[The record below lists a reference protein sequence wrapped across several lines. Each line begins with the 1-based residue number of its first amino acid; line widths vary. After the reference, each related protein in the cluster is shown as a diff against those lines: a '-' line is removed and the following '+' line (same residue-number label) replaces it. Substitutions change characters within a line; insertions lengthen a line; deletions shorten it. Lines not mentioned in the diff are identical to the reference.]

1 MPALDQGRIRL
12 GNVLVYIERTTA
24 PAAPLP
30 PGVMPR
36 PYGLAATALEQAGMV
51 LAAVGTNEAV
61 WLGFQA
67 IDAARP
73 AIVRIRAGV
82 EKPLDALTGER
93 WNDTTGGK
101 LTCPP
106 DYALPGLRRP
116 DGFLPFGAGDTL
128 TVLVDATPAPAEVVI
143 RLVSPAVFTRLTGTV
158 TTRLDPDSAFKGYRL
173 P

>member
-1 MPALDQGRIRL
+1 MPALDRGRIRL
-12 GNVLVYIERTTA
+12 ANVFVYIERTTA
-24 PAAPLP
+24 RTAPLP

-36 PYGLAATALEQAGMV
+36 PYGLATVALEPGGGI
-51 LAAVGTNEAV
+51 LAAVGANEAV

-67 IDAARP
+67 VDAAHP
-73 AIVRIRAGV
+73 AIVRIRAGT
-82 EKPLDALTGER
+82 KDPLDALSGER
-93 WNDTTGGK
+93 WNDAAGGK

-116 DGFLPFGAGDTL
+116 DGFLPFAAGETL

-143 RLVSPAVFTRLTGTV
+143 RLVSPASFTRLTGT
-158 TTRLDPDSAFKGYRL
+158 TATRLDPDRAFKGYRL

>member
-1 MPALDQGRIRL
+1 MPALDRGRVRL
-12 GNVLVYIERTTA
+12 SNVLVYIERTTA
-24 PAAPLP
+24 PAAPLS

-36 PYGLAATALEQAGMV
+36 PYGLAATALEQAGTV

-67 IDAARP
+67 IDAAHP
-73 AIVRIRAGV
+73 AIVRIREGV

-93 WNDTTGGK
+93 WNATMGGK

-143 RLVSPAVFTRLTGTV
+143 RLIPPAMFTRLTGTA
-158 TTRLDPDSAFKGYRL
+158 TTPLDPDSAFKGYRL

>member
-1 MPALDQGRIRL
+1 MPALDRGRVRL

-24 PAAPLP
+24 PARPLP

-36 PYGLAATALEQAGMV
+36 PYGLAETALEQAGTV
-51 LAAVGTNEAV
+51 LAAVGANEAV

-67 IDAARP
+67 IDAAQP

-82 EKPLDALTGER
+82 EKPLDALSGER
-93 WNDTTGGK
+93 WNDTAGGK

-116 DGFLPFGAGDTL
+116 DGFLPFGAGYTL
-128 TVLVDATPAPAEVVI
+128 TVRVDVTPAPAEVVI
-143 RLVSPAVFTRLTGTV
+143 RLISPAAFTRLTGTV
-158 TTRLDPDSAFKGYRL
+158 VVPLDPDSAFKGYRL

>member
-12 GNVLVYIERTTA
+12 ANVLIYIERTTA
-24 PAAPLP
+24 PARPLP
-30 PGVMPR
+30 AGVMPR
-36 PYGLAATALEQAGMV
+36 PYGLAATALESAGTV
-51 LAAVGTNEAV
+51 LAAVGANEAV

-73 AIVRIRAGV
+73 AIVRIRAGD
-82 EKPLDALTGER
+82 EKPLDALSGEP
-93 WNDTTGGK
+93 WNDTAGEK

-116 DGFLPFGAGDTL
+116 DGFLPFAAGETL
-128 TVLVDATPAPAEVVI
+128 TVVVDATPAPAELVI
-143 RLVSPAVFTRLTGTV
+143 RLVSPAAFTRLTGIMPSP
-158 TTRLDPDSAFKGYRL
+158 LDPDSAFKGYRL

>member
-1 MPALDQGRIRL
+1 MPALDRGRIRL
-12 GNVLVYIERTTA
+12 GNVFVYIERTTA

-36 PYGLAATALEQAGMV
+36 PYGLAAMALEQAGTV

-61 WLGFQA
+61 WLGFQV

-93 WNDTTGGK
+93 WNDATAGT

-106 DYALPGLRRP
+106 DYALPGLRRG
-116 DGFLPFGAGDTL
+116 DGFLPFSAGDTL
-128 TVLVDATPAPAEVVI
+128 TVLVDASPAPAEVVI
-143 RLVSPAVFTRLTGTV
+143 RLVSPAVFTRLTGTA
-158 TTRLDPDSAFKGYRL
+158 TTRLDPESAFKGHRL